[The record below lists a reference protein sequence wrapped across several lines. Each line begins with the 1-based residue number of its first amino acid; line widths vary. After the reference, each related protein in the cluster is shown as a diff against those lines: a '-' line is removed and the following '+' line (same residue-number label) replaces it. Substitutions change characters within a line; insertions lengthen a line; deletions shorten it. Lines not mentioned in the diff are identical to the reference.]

1 MSSVAFTVHGEPA
14 PQGSKTVAR
23 SGDRSFVRED
33 NPATEPW
40 RNAVAAAA
48 AEAMDGREPIG
59 GPVRLDV
66 AFVFARPRSHFGT
79 GRNAG
84 RLKPSAPHYAAK
96 LPDVDKLVR
105 ALGDALTGIVL
116 VDDSRIVVLAASKHY
131 GSPAAHV
138 SVSELL
144 T

>member
-1 MSSVAFTVHGEPA
+1 MTVAFTVYGEPA

-23 SGDRSFVRED
+23 SSSGATHVRED
-33 NPATEPW
+33 NPNTEPW

-48 AEAMDGREPIG
+48 AEAMDGRDPIG
-59 GPVRLDV
+59 GPVRLEV

-84 RLKPSAPHYAAK
+84 RLKASAPHYAAK
-96 LPDVDKLVR
+96 VPDVDKLVR
-105 ALGDALTGIVL
+105 AVGDALSGIVL
-116 VDDSRIVVLAASKHY
+116 VDDSRIVELVASKHY

-138 SVSELL
+138 TVSELL
-144 T
+144 A